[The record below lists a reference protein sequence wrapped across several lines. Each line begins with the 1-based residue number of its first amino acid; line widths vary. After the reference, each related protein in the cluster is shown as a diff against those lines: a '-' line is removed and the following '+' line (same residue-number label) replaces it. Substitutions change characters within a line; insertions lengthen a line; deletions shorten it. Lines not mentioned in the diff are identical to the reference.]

1 MSECDIEIE
10 QIPFAMVSKF
20 IFDYI
25 KDANA
30 LKLYIG
36 LFTWTDSKKYC
47 YPTFKQIEERIGMS
61 KNTITKSINKLKES
75 GLLIVKEGEKNGNLK
90 SNYVYFLKTT
100 LPKKNKNEPIPKNGT
115 RDSSIPKNGTDP
127 IPKNGTDLSQ
137 ELGYND
143 TQLIDNQLI
152 DNQVKKAKPYSSSDR
167 KKFFKN
173 LKGKNQEQIQYL
185 GKIMREFKEKNPNQY
200 PDEFLKYFYETMIME
215 DEFGITKFEDSFSQK
230 DQFGLP
236 RRLNNWFKVWNSQKS
251 SEMRGLSFAEQDR
264 LRAKKNR
271 EEAENY
277 DFTTMYLK
285 KLAEEEEKERL
296 KNLNTIDQAG
306 MVLNAIR

>member
-1 MSECDIEIE
+1 MSNKD
-10 QIPFAMVSKF
+10 QLKKDVIPYAMISKF
-20 IFDYI
+20 IFDYCT
-25 KDANA
+25 DANA
-30 LKLYIG
+30 IKLYLG
-36 LFTWTDSKKYC
+36 LYTWADSDGYC
-47 YPTFKQIEERIGMS
+47 FPGFDSIQERLKMS
-61 KNTITKSINKLKES
+61 RGTISKSMKILKER
-75 GLLIVKEGEKNGNLK
+75 GLLRVEKGEKKGNLK
-90 SNYVYFLKTT
+90 PNNIYYLTT
-100 LPKKNKNEPIPKNGT
+100 NLPKKVHSSKNEL
-115 RDSSIPKNGTDP
+115 RDVPSSENRLDP
-127 IPKNGTDLSQ
+127 SSNFDNSLVQKLD
-137 ELGYND
+137 YNE
-143 TQLIDNQLI
+143 NQLTKI
-152 DNQVKKAKPYSSSDR
+152 NSNEIEKAKPSSSSDR
-167 KKFFKN
+167 KKFFKY

-230 DQFGLP
+230 NQFGLAN
-236 RRLNNWFKVWNSQKS
+236 RLNNWFKVWNSQKS

-277 DFTTMYLK
+277 DFRTMYLK

>member
-1 MSECDIEIE
+1 MSKGNSFEVYSEIDTPFV
-10 QIPFAMVSKF
+10 QIR
-20 IFDYI
+20 
-25 KDANA
+25 KDVILELDVYDLAVYTHLMRYMNKA
-30 LKLYIG
+30 
-36 LFTWTDSKKYC
+36 SKKC
-47 YPTFKQIEERIGMS
+47 HPSLNRLKEEIKIGKDRLIKSIKSLES
-61 KNTITKSINKLKES
+61 KN
-75 GLLIVKEGEKNGNLK
+75 LLRIEKATNTRNR
-90 SNYVYFLKTT
+90 YTFLQPNFGSR
-100 LPKKNKNEPIPKNGT
+100 LERPPIEVVVETDQGSRLNRT
-115 RDSSIPKNGTDP
+115 EVVVETDP
-127 IPKNGTDLSQ
+127 NNNNRTIINNNNKI
-137 ELGYND
+137 E
-143 TQLIDNQLI
+143 
-152 DNQVKKAKPYSSSDR
+152 KAKPSSSSDR
-167 KKFFKN
+167 KKFFKY

-236 RRLNNWFKVWNSQKS
+236 NRLNNWFKVWNSQKS

-277 DFTTMYLK
+277 DFRTMYLK